1 MHTCPMVTVLVPHVG
16 GPILPPCEPTV
27 LIGFLPAARITDM
40 LTCVGPPDMI
50 AMGSPTVLIG
60 NLMAAR
66 IGDPTVHGGVIVL
79 GEPTVMIGEVGMG
92 APVTVLPDV
101 PMPVAALPDPPAG
114 PLQPAANSSSSPD
127 DSTGATTGAV
137 AGTPLVSPPPS
148 PSSPPSADQPK
159 SEKPEKTW
167 IGIELRDFDGT
178 PVKGQNF
185 KIVLDKGTTL
195 SGKTDD
201 QGRACFEGVDPDSGR
216 VHVTDIPDEDD
227 RSATLNPSG
236 DAGDGPISLGPI
248 QPVTQAPPRE
258 EASPTSEEE
267 PEFPDLDEDIPEA

>member
-1 MHTCPMVTVLVPHVG
+1 MVDSQALVPHVG

-27 LIGFLPAARITDM
+27 LIGFLPAARVTDM
-40 LTCVGPPDMI
+40 LTCVGPPDVI

-66 IGDPTVHGGVIVL
+66 MGDPTVHGGVIIL

-101 PMPVAALPDPPAG
+101 PVPVAALPDPPAG
-114 PLQPAANSSSSPD
+114 PLQPAASSSPPD
-127 DSTGATTGAV
+127 DSTGATTGSV
-137 AGTPLVSPPPS
+137 AGIVPLVCSAS
-148 PSSPPSADQPK
+148 ISSSPPSADPPK
-159 SEKPEKTW
+159 QEKPEKTW
-167 IGIELRDFDGT
+167 IGVELRDFDGT

-201 QGRACFEGVDPDSGR
+201 QGRARFEGVDPDSGR
-216 VHVTDIPDEDD
+216 VHIVNIPDEDD

-236 DAGDGPISLGPI
+236 DAAQG
-248 QPVTQAPPRE
+248 QVTLLAPS
-258 EASPTSEEE
+258 SP
-267 PEFPDLDEDIPEA
+267 